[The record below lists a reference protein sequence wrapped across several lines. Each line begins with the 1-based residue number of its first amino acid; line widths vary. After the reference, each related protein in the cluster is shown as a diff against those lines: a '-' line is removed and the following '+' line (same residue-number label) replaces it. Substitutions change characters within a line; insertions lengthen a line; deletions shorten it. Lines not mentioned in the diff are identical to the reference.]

1 MDTNDKE
8 RELYRI
14 VDCVARCCAIRLPDG
29 RMSIT
34 RDDILGPS
42 RTENLVMSRCILI
55 MQLLR
60 AGYSATTAALLLGR
74 TVAAIRHLN
83 NVAHNYHAS
92 SRAFRIAYKETSL
105 LCDGEKI
112 ANVEK

>member
-14 VDCVARCCAIRLPDG
+14 VDCVAQCCAIRLPDG

-34 RDDILGPS
+34 REGILGKS
-42 RTENLVMSRCILI
+42 RTETLVMARCILI
-55 MQLLR
+55 MQMAR
-60 AGYSATTAALLLGR
+60 AGYSMQTAAQLLGR

-83 NVAHNYHAS
+83 SVAHNYHAS
-92 SRAFRIAYKETSL
+92 SRAFRIAYNEASA
-105 LCDGEKI
+105 LCDRNLLYSKS
-112 ANVEK
+112 

>member
-1 MDTNDKE
+1 METNDKE

-14 VDCVARCCAIRLPDG
+14 VDCVAQCCAIRLPDG
-29 RMSIT
+29 SMSIT
-34 RDDILGPS
+34 RTDILGKS

-60 AGYSATTAALLLGR
+60 AGYSAATAAQLLGR

-83 NVAHNYHAS
+83 SVARNYHAS
-92 SRAFRIAYKETSL
+92 SRAFRIAYREASL
-105 LCDGEKI
+105 LCSDETQR
-112 ANVEK
+112 

>member
-14 VDCVARCCAIRLPDG
+14 VDCVAQCCAIRLPDG

-34 RDDILGPS
+34 REDILWKS
-42 RTENLVMSRCILI
+42 RTENLVMARCILT
-55 MQLLR
+55 MQMLR
-60 AGYSATTAALLLGR
+60 AGYSVTTAAQLLGR

-83 NVAHNYHAS
+83 SVGCNYHAQ
-92 SRAFRIAYKETSL
+92 SRAFRIASSEVAMLCSERKE
-105 LCDGEKI
+105 
-112 ANVEK
+112 N

>member
-14 VDCVARCCAIRLPDG
+14 VDCVAKCCAIRLPDG

-34 RDDILGPS
+34 REDILGKS
-42 RTENLVMSRCILI
+42 RTEKLVMTRCILI

-60 AGYSATTAALLLGR
+60 AGYSAVTVAQLLGR

-83 NVAHNYHAS
+83 NVGRNYHAS
-92 SRAFRIAYKETSL
+92 SRAFRIASKEASEI
-105 LCDGEKI
+105 CGNGK
-112 ANVEK
+112 